1 MTATRDSG
9 SIRPSRWLTGVK
21 RARLVLATAAIAF
34 GALWALGAIAA
45 GPALAGFALI
55 AAAVLIASAN
65 AEAEPAPLPGDEPR
79 APRIRDPLIE
89 AVLAGLPDPVVAL
102 EHRSAPNSFSACRSS
117 VGTKPS

>member
-34 GALWALGAIAA
+34 GALWALCAIAA

-65 AEAEPAPLPGDEPR
+65 AEAEPARMWRRRHQAHPRQPSQKIPCYSLGPLLVPR
-79 APRIRDPLIE
+79 
-89 AVLAGLPDPVVAL
+89 
-102 EHRSAPNSFSACRSS
+102 NFQ
-117 VGTKPS
+117 